1 MAEAALRASTTQA
14 DPAAERARLDRAIEL
29 TQAYLLSEQYQEG
42 YWWGELESNP
52 TMEAEFLLLNEFL
65 GIDDPDRRRKLANHI
80 LGQQRSD
87 GTWGQYYGAPG
98 DLSTTVECYFA
109 LKLAGVSPE
118 LSLMRKAREFILDRG
133 GVPETR
139 VFTKIWLSLFGQW
152 RWEGV
157 PAMPAE
163 LMLLP
168 NWLPVNIYEFSSW
181 ARATI
186 VPMLIL
192 MDRRPV
198 RELPARASIDELF
211 PEGPEATDYSIKR
224 PSRPIGWEAFFYAAD
239 LALRVIEGFPVN
251 PFRGMAVRRAERW
264 VLDHQEADGSWGGI
278 QPPWVYSIMAL
289 ATLGYGL
296 DHPVMR
302 KAIDGFEGFMIE
314 ESDTLRVQA
323 CVSPI
328 WDTGL
333 AMMALLDSG
342 MPGDHS
348 AVVRAGEWL
357 LDHQVA
363 SGGDWQV
370 KVRGVPTGGWAFEF
384 DNDNYPDVDDAAVIA
399 TVLHRAELPDA
410 RAKTTA
416 LSRCVQWIDGMQS
429 GNGGWASFDKDNTR
443 AFIARIPFS
452 DFGET
457 VDPPSVDV
465 TAHVLELM
473 GTLGYGLRNGSVRR
487 GLDYVLREQESDGS
501 WFGRWGVNYL
511 YGTGSVVPALRAI
524 GIEAGAEPIA
534 RAADWVIS
542 RQNPDGGWGE
552 TPASYVDPDL
562 RGSGPSTASQTAWAL
577 ITLLAAERGDDP
589 AVARGVDY
597 LIGTQREDG
606 SWDEPH
612 FTGTGFPGYG
622 VGQRLDRL
630 PRQGEPG
637 FQGHELPAGFMI
649 NYHMYRIYWPLA
661 ALGRFRRWRTE
672 RASGAWDASNGHRGT
687 LSEYIA

>member
-1 MAEAALRASTTQA
+1 MIDPTPTVLTTRAIPAE
-14 DPAAERARLDRAIEL
+14 EKGRLDRAIER
-29 TQAYLLSEQYQEG
+29 TQAYLLREQYEEG

-65 GIDDPDRRRKLANHI
+65 GIQNPERRRKLANHI

-118 LSLMRKAREFILDRG
+118 LSLMKRAREFILDRG
-133 GVPETR
+133 GVPATR

-152 RWEGV
+152 RWKGV
-157 PAMPAE
+157 PVMPAE
-163 LMLLP
+163 LVLLP
-168 NWLPVNIYEFSSW
+168 TWFPVHIYEFSSW

-186 VPMLIL
+186 VPLLIL

-198 RELPARASIDELF
+198 RDLPPGAAIAELF
-211 PEGPEATDYSIKR
+211 PDGPEATDYSIRR

-239 LALRVIEGFPVN
+239 RLLRAIESIPIK
-251 PFRGMAVRRAERW
+251 PFRRLAVHRAERW
-264 VLDHQEADGSWGGI
+264 VLDRQEADGSWGGI

-289 ATLGYGL
+289 STLGYGL
-296 DHPVMR
+296 DHPVMK

-314 ESDTLRVQA
+314 EGDTLRVQA
-323 CVSPI
+323 CISPV

-333 AMMALLDSG
+333 AMMALLDSDVSADN
-342 MPGDHS
+342 P

-357 LDHQVA
+357 LGHQVA
-363 SGGDWQV
+363 RGGDWQV
-370 KVRGVPTGGWAFEF
+370 KAQGVPSGGWAFEF
-384 DNDNYPDVDDAAVIA
+384 ANDTYPDIDDASVIA
-399 TVLHRAELPDA
+399 TVLHRTELPDA
-410 RAKTTA
+410 RARTEA
-416 LSRCVQWIDGMQS
+416 LSRCVQWIEGMQS

-443 AFIARIPFS
+443 TFIARIPFS

-457 VDPPSVDV
+457 IDPPSVDG
-465 TAHVLELM
+465 TAHVLEFM
-473 GTLGYGLRNGSVRR
+473 GTLGRGLRSDSIRR
-487 GLDYVLREQESDGS
+487 GLDYVLREQEPDGS

-524 GIEAGAEPIA
+524 GIAPDAEPIA
-534 RAADWVIS
+534 RAAEWVIGQ
-542 RQNPDGGWGE
+542 QNDDGGWGE

-589 AVARGVDY
+589 AAVRGIDY
-597 LIGTQREDG
+597 LVRTQGPDG

-622 VGQRLDRL
+622 VGQRLGRM
-630 PRQGEPG
+630 PREGEPG
-637 FQGHELPAGFMI
+637 FQGRELPAGFMI

-661 ALGRFRRWRTE
+661 ALGRFRSWHNGRYGGG
-672 RASGAWDASNGHRGT
+672 ASSANGWSAARP
-687 LSEYIA
+687 